1 MAHVFRSSLENA
13 RRKAAEIEVASLSL
27 GDQVEAEWLP
37 LHGITYDPND
47 DLVEVALEGLD
58 YMIRK
63 PREIYLEDW
72 TRGLTTIE
80 VVDADGTK
88 QVVKL
93 REPLMLA
100 SPGRNA
106 GTALLHTGLSPGAD
120 EPPFTE
126 PRVAVHYFGRSVGSD
141 NPSCTALIRLGPPKA
156 VDIDCV
162 DARSATTRTEKFRL
176 ASSSQPTRK

>member
-63 PREIYLEDW
+63 PREIYLEDR
-72 TRGLTTIE
+72 TIGLTTIE

-100 SPGRNA
+100 SPG
-106 GTALLHTGLSPGAD
+106 T
-120 EPPFTE
+120 
-126 PRVAVHYFGRSVGSD
+126 
-141 NPSCTALIRLGPPKA
+141 
-156 VDIDCV
+156 
-162 DARSATTRTEKFRL
+162 
-176 ASSSQPTRK
+176 

>member
-1 MAHVFRSSLENA
+1 MTTHKLDKTQWRTFFDRFSEILEG
-13 RRKAAEIEVASLSL
+13 RQAEIEVASLSL

-58 YMIRK
+58 HMIRK

-100 SPGRNA
+100 SPG
-106 GTALLHTGLSPGAD
+106 T
-120 EPPFTE
+120 
-126 PRVAVHYFGRSVGSD
+126 
-141 NPSCTALIRLGPPKA
+141 
-156 VDIDCV
+156 
-162 DARSATTRTEKFRL
+162 
-176 ASSSQPTRK
+176 

>member
-1 MAHVFRSSLENA
+1 MTTRKLDKNQWRTFFDRLSKTLEG
-13 RRKAAEIEVASLSL
+13 KQAEIEVASLSL

-58 YMIRK
+58 HMIRK
-63 PREIYLEDW
+63 PREIYLEDR
-72 TRGLTTIE
+72 TIGLTTIE

-100 SPGRNA
+100 SPG
-106 GTALLHTGLSPGAD
+106 T
-120 EPPFTE
+120 
-126 PRVAVHYFGRSVGSD
+126 
-141 NPSCTALIRLGPPKA
+141 
-156 VDIDCV
+156 
-162 DARSATTRTEKFRL
+162 
-176 ASSSQPTRK
+176 